1 MYVCM
6 YATKYI
12 MYGRLQSV
20 FIWYVHE
27 CNYVYMN
34 YSTTNID
41 LRDEDEIKDKRKK
54 KSKNA
59 NAKSGKSPNNIV
71 LKDDESE
78 VKQYII
84 LQSVDTSYIHTYIHT
99 YTYIK
104 YKHVH

>member
-1 MYVCM
+1 M
-6 YATKYI
+6 
-12 MYGRLQSV
+12 
-20 FIWYVHE
+20 YVHE
-27 CNYVYMN
+27 CKYVCMN
-34 YSTTNID
+34 DSTTDID

-84 LQSVDTSYIHTYIHT
+84 LQSVHTYIHT
-99 YTYIK
+99 YTSIK
-104 YKHVH
+104 YIHVY

>member
-1 MYVCM
+1 M
-6 YATKYI
+6 T
-12 MYGRLQSV
+12 RLL
-20 FIWYVHE
+20 
-27 CNYVYMN
+27 ND
-34 YSTTNID
+34 STTDID